1 MHSPLHAADH
11 PQGMADAVSA
21 VHLPPVAVWRVTWTA
36 LQPQRLPALVTTAL
50 HGAFDDAVRAL
61 GDPQLHTTLC
71 NPPPLPDGARGATT
85 RGPGAVVF
93 APEHYDPDQPYL
105 ALREGEAV
113 SVRVCLVGE
122 AALARQAEMDAALRG
137 VAARGLGIDPRRPDG
152 PRPRLRYERPHRL
165 VPPGVSAGEQVGM
178 VMETPLHVVV
188 GEKVQRRVEAEW
200 VWRAMVRRVDLLAR
214 AYGGA
219 AEGVVLPRDAPF
231 AVTAA
236 QTRRVWVDRWS
247 STQGKRMTW
256 PGLLGSAT
264 LAGEGLLAL
273 GPLLGFIQQVGL
285 GKHTGFGLGRVW
297 FVTE

>member
-1 MHSPLHAADH
+1 MPSDSLRPLPRDT
-11 PQGMADAVSA
+11 SA
-21 VHLPPVAVWRVTWTA
+21 LPLPPVAVWRVTWTA

-113 SVRVCLVGE
+113 SVRVSLVGE

-165 VPPGVSAGEQVGM
+165 VPPGVAAVGRVGM
-178 VMETPLHVVV
+178 VMETPLHVLV
-188 GEKVQRRVEAEW
+188 GDKVQRRVEAEW

-231 AVTAA
+231 AVMAA
-236 QTRRVWVDRWS
+236 QTRRLRVDRWS
-247 STQGKRMTW
+247 STQEKRMTW
-256 PGLLGSAT
+256 PGLLGAAT
-264 LAGEGLLAL
+264 LAGEGLSAL
-273 GPLLGFIQQVGL
+273 GPLFGFIQQVGL
-285 GKHTGFGLGRVW
+285 GKHTGFGLGRVR
-297 FVTE
+297 FVAE